1 VRVKKIKSPQN
12 LLLVALFAF
21 VAIEARAQQPA
32 DSPARRANA
41 QNLLIGL
48 LTGQSDYREVT
59 IRTSEGTFRVYGQ
72 GNSRPFEML
81 EGSPERL
88 VIAFKPHGAEI
99 PLNFNDERRPQKI
112 IYQFYRT
119 DRSLTSAIILDEIDY
134 APLES
139 EAVAAEIANATRNY
153 RIMPLPAPAQAL
165 EMICYNLKHP
175 LLRDRAVRQAL
186 SYAIDREEIKRRFF
200 ATTGADIGVGP
211 LSRESRY
218 SPPGLEEYNYKPK
231 KALELLRG
239 AGWLE
244 TNRDG
249 ILVRNGE
256 PLRFRIFYDQS
267 SQLKEDIVRR
277 IKIKWNQINIDVIPI
292 PLSFSEIQ
300 ERLRAGNY
308 DAVLL
313 RHLFEE
319 TLASLEEFF
328 SPGFLNYDS
337 PTLQKAFSNAK
348 KYQGTE
354 SFRDNMQYI
363 QLLIN
368 RDQPASFLY
377 HPWQIWHA
385 INVAKVQNFL
395 NSDKSKPFQELKPF
409 QEWQLKPRP

>member
-1 VRVKKIKSPQN
+1 MKILKRKN
-12 LLLVALFAF
+12 FLFLAAILAF
-21 VAIEARAQQPA
+21 GVTTARGQQPV

-59 IRTSEGTFRVYGQ
+59 IRTGEGMFRVYGQ

-81 EGSPERL
+81 EASPERL
-88 VIAFKPHGAEI
+88 VIAFKPHGMET
-99 PLNFNDERRPQKI
+99 PLNFGDERRPQKI
-112 IYQFYRT
+112 IYQFFRT

-134 APLES
+134 APFES

-153 RIMPLPAPAQAL
+153 RILPLPAPANAL
-165 EMICYNLKHP
+165 EMIGYNLKHP
-175 LLRDRAVRQAL
+175 ILRERAVRQAL
-186 SYAIDREEIKRRFF
+186 SYAIHRDEIKRSFF

-211 LSRESRY
+211 FSGESRY
-218 SPPGLEEYNYKPK
+218 SPPGVNEYNYNPK

-256 PLRFRIFYDQS
+256 PLRFHIFYDQS
-267 SQLKEDIVRR
+267 SQLKEDIIRR
-277 IKIKWNQINIDVIPI
+277 IKIRWNQINIDVIPQ
-292 PLSFSEIQ
+292 PKSFSEMQ
-300 ERLRAGNY
+300 ELLRTGNY

-319 TLASLEEFF
+319 TLTSLEEFF

-337 PTLQKAFSNAK
+337 PTLQKAFVNAK

-354 SFRDNMQYI
+354 SFRNHMQYI
-363 QLLIN
+363 QVVIN
-368 RDQPASFLY
+368 RDQPVSFLY
-377 HPWQIWHA
+377 HPWQTWHA
-385 INVAKVQNFL
+385 INVVKFQNFL
-395 NSDKSKPFQELKPF
+395 EGGKLKPF
-409 QEWQLKPRP
+409 QEWQLKPQP

>member
-1 VRVKKIKSPQN
+1 VWKKIFNVKKIKNPQN
-12 LLLVALFAF
+12 ILLVALLAF
-21 VAIEARAQQPA
+21 GTFEAGAQQPA

-59 IRTSEGTFRVYGQ
+59 IRTGEGMFRVYGQ

-88 VIAFKPHGAEI
+88 VIAFKLHGMEI
-99 PLNFNDERRPQKI
+99 PVNFGDERRPQKI
-112 IYQFYRT
+112 IYQFFRT

-134 APLES
+134 APFES

-153 RIMPLPAPAQAL
+153 RILPLPAPAHAM
-165 EMICYNLKHP
+165 EMIAYNLKHP
-175 LLRDRAVRQAL
+175 ILRERAVRQAL
-186 SYAIDREEIKRRFF
+186 SYAIHREEIKRSFF
-200 ATTGADIGVGP
+200 TTGADVGAGP
-211 LSRESRY
+211 FSGESRY
-218 SPPGLEEYNYKPK
+218 SPPGVNEYNYNPK
-231 KALELLRG
+231 KALELLRA

-256 PLRFRIFYDQS
+256 PLRFQIFYDHS
-267 SQLKEDIVRR
+267 SQLKEDIIRR
-277 IKIKWNQINIDVIPI
+277 IKIRWNQINIDVIPQ
-292 PLSFSEIQ
+292 PKSFSEMQ
-300 ERLRAGNY
+300 ELLRTGNY

-313 RHLFEE
+313 RHLFDE
-319 TLASLEEFF
+319 TLTSLEEFF

-337 PTLQKAFSNAK
+337 PALQKAFVNAK

-354 SFRDNMQYI
+354 SFRQHMQYI
-363 QLLIN
+363 QVVIN
-368 RDQPASFLY
+368 RDQPVSFLY
-377 HPWQIWHA
+377 HPWQTWHA
-385 INVAKVQNFL
+385 INVVKFENFL
-395 NSDKSKPFQELKPF
+395 EGGKLKPF